1 MHPRS
6 SNLCCSRATVNPQ
19 FNIYSIYIPNLTSL
33 TSSTVPMVAQATTI
47 SHLDQGSANY
57 NLWAKSGPT
66 PICVNKVLLETAMF
80 IHLHTVYGCFC
91 PTAEELNSGGRDN
104 MTRKTETINCLAFSR
119 SLLAPDS
126 DYCRQLINLPAS
138 TLAYPPP
145 SSLSSIQQA
154 KGSC

>member
-1 MHPRS
+1 MHPHS
-6 SNLCCSRATVNPQ
+6 SNLCCSRAAVNPQ

-80 IHLHTVYGCFC
+80 IHLHTVYGIFIHLQCRF
-91 PTAEELNSGGRDN
+91 E
-104 MTRKTETINCLAFSR
+104 
-119 SLLAPDS
+119 SLLQKHYGS
-126 DYCRQLINLPAS
+126 QSLKC
-138 TLAYPPP
+138 
-145 SSLSSIQQA
+145 SLSSSLQKKFA
-154 KGSC
+154 NLCP